1 MSTESMLN
9 YCIQKAREG
18 DSSGRVRVYS
28 VATDKRG
35 NFLGES
41 LNSYIKTSPIM
52 KRWANKMGH
61 IGKEYLHS
69 EMRTILSA
77 MKSGKTISKLY
88 IARVNKKGESLP
100 ALPCDICKMFIEDY
114 ERLFDTKVEI
124 ICQWQDQITHTC
136 TSR

>member
-1 MSTESMLN
+1 MTTESMLN
-9 YCIQKAREG
+9 YCIEKAREG

-69 EMRTILSA
+69 ELITLLRATKA
-77 MKSGKTISKLY
+77 GKMISDLY
-88 IARVNKKGESLP
+88 VARVDKKGNVKDGK
-100 ALPCDICKMFIEDY
+100 PCVICSAYIQQEFPELKIHWTLE
-114 ERLFDTKVEI
+114 EKK
-124 ICQWQDQITHTC
+124 
-136 TSR
+136 